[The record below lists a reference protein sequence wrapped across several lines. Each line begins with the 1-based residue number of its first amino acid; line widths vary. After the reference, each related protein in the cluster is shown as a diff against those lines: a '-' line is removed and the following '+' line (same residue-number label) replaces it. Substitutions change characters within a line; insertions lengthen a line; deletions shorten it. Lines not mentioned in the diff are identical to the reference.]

1 MAEKPSQVPEKFS
14 ELYRLTPALRA
25 VDFSIVDSNEV
36 VIAESKENGPHSL
49 SAALEELFSKG
60 IAPAEDPKLFAKA
73 AIARIADAGNYR
85 VSHVEPGD
93 KIWIIDGG
101 LHIETVEGEKLFIP
115 LIDGEINTAPE
126 SFTLVK
132 RREDIKNVSRRALET
147 LKDPDSSSLYEYM
160 RGLGLSFKNDRPKI
174 WEEMKEAITVEELR
188 EKNAKLKNI
197 TDDFLDKKFSTG
209 SSNAMQNIAILEYLK
224 QKEAEGEFE
233 IEPEEE

>member
-1 MAEKPSQVPEKFS
+1 MTEKPSRAPEKFS
-14 ELYRLTPALRA
+14 ELYKLTPALKA
-25 VDFSIVDSNEV
+25 VDFSIIQTEEA
-36 VIAESKENGPHSL
+36 VIADSKAQGPHSL

-73 AIARIADAGNYR
+73 AIARIANAENYR

-93 KIWIIDGG
+93 KIWVIDGG

-115 LIDGEINTAPE
+115 LIDEEINTAPE

-132 RREDIKNVSRRALET
+132 KRGDIKNVSRRALET

-174 WEEMKEAITVEELR
+174 WEEMQGTIAIEDLR
-188 EKNAKLKNI
+188 LKNDKLKNI
-197 TDDFLDKKFSTG
+197 PDDFLDKKFSTG
-209 SSNAMQNIAILEYLK
+209 SNNTLQNIAILEYLK
-224 QKEAEGEFE
+224 QKESEGELE
-233 IEPEEE
+233 IEEE